1 MKGKWRDRCKL
12 YENVKLGDDFYWSHL
27 KSYPH
32 LRCHDFSWRYM
43 KFLAFALDN
52 SSCSACL
59 EDYYESDQSKYIL
72 IKLMKFETRARST
85 CQLNFWQKK
94 NDTLHI
100 IQCLY
105 QALRYSIVYIN
116 VNCQAA
122 NIFSS
127 WGVWTLV
134 GTWSKN
140 YIFPWQTAGDFFTV

>member
-12 YENVKLGDDFYWSHL
+12 YENVKLGDYFYWSHL

-140 YIFPWQTAGDFFTV
+140 YIFPWQTAGDVFTV